1 MAEDAK
7 TLTDRQETLRK
18 EIKKLAETAKNIS
31 KQALNEAN
39 EAIFGGKSFRKICVE
54 FFD

>member
-7 TLTDRQETLRK
+7 TLTDRQEALRK

-39 EAIFGGKSFRKICVE
+39 EAIFGGKSFKK
-54 FFD
+54 FMFNFD